1 MATFSVTH
9 HQRLDNV
16 AVVQTLEATDITV
29 GQTITLTG
37 LGHGLNGTYIVIA
50 VPVNLFAGV
59 NEAGDLLYNEN
70 EIIVNQLMFQD
81 VGDDLERSAA
91 DPFGTLTWTLTCT
104 WLSSTAPVTEFLG
117 ISSATANDTAFLTTC
132 VAAANAWCFRR
143 RVQAGYHDSLTTVP
157 DSSVLLG
164 TTLYA
169 AGLYRE
175 RGTTGD
181 SYASF
186 GDMTGPPL
194 MTLGRVNQL
203 LGIKRSQ
210 CA

>member
-1 MATFSVTH
+1 MAVFTVTH
-9 HQRLDNV
+9 AQRVDDY
-16 AVVQTLEATDITV
+16 AVIQTLEATDITI
-29 GQTITLTG
+29 GQTIVVAG
-37 LGHGLNGTYIVIA
+37 VGNDFNATYIVQA
-50 VPVNLFAGV
+50 VPTFGFVGIGVQGDFLFDYEV
-59 NEAGDLLYNEN
+59 T
-70 EIIVNQLMFQD
+70 ITNQLLVKSNFD
-81 VGDDLERSAA
+81 NYPRASAT
-91 DPFGTLTWTLTCT
+91 GTVTWTQTCSWT
-104 WLSSTAPVTEFLG
+104 TVANVQEFLG

-157 DSSVLLG
+157 DNAALLG

-186 GDMTGPPL
+186 QDMSGPPL

-203 LGIKRSQ
+203 LGVKRSQ

>member
-1 MATFSVTH
+1 MAVFTVTH
-9 HQRLDNV
+9 AQRVDDY
-16 AVVQTLEATDITV
+16 AVIQTLEATDITI
-29 GQTITLTG
+29 GQTIVVAG
-37 LGHGLNGTYIVIA
+37 VGNNFDATYIVQA
-50 VPVNLFAGV
+50 VPTFGFVGV
-59 NEAGDLLYNEN
+59 SVEGDFIFDYDVT
-70 EIIVNQLMFQD
+70 ITNQLLVKSNFD
-81 VGDDLERSAA
+81 NYSRSAA
-91 DPFGTLTWTLTCT
+91 TGTVTWTQSCSWTT
-104 WLSSTAPVTEFLG
+104 VGNTQEFLG
-117 ISSATANDTAFLTTC
+117 ISSATANDTAYLTTC

-143 RVQAGYHDSLTTVP
+143 RVSAGYHDNLTSAP
-157 DSSVLLG
+157 DGSVLLG

-186 GDMTGPPL
+186 QDMSGPPL

>member
-1 MATFSVTH
+1 MAVFTVTH
-9 HQRLDNV
+9 AQRVDDY
-16 AVVQTLEATDITV
+16 AVIQTLEATDITI
-29 GQTITLTG
+29 GQTIVVAG
-37 LGHGLNGTYIVIA
+37 VGNNFDATYIVQA
-50 VPVNLFAGV
+50 VPTFGFVGV
-59 NEAGDLLYNEN
+59 SVEGDFIFDYEVT
-70 EIIVNQLMFQD
+70 ITNQLLVKSNFDNYQ
-81 VGDDLERSAA
+81 RASAT
-91 DPFGTLTWTLTCT
+91 GTVTWTQSCT
-104 WLSSTAPVTEFLG
+104 WTTVAAVQEFLG
-117 ISSATANDTAFLTTC
+117 IASATANDTAFLTTC
-132 VAAANAWCFRR
+132 VAAANSWCFRR
-143 RVQAGYHDSLTTVP
+143 RVQAGYHDSLTTAP
-157 DSSVLLG
+157 DSAALLG

>member
-1 MATFSVTH
+1 MAVFTVTH
-9 HQRLDNV
+9 AQRVDDY
-16 AVVQTLEATDITV
+16 AVIQTLESTDITV
-29 GQTITLTG
+29 GQTIIVAG
-37 LGHGLNGTYIVIA
+37 VGNNFDATYIVQA
-50 VPVNLFAGV
+50 VPTYYFIGV
-59 NEAGDLLYNEN
+59 DSQGDFEYNY
-70 EIIVNQLMFQD
+70 EIVIENQLLVKSDFSDYQ
-81 VGDDLERSAA
+81 RSAA
-91 DPFGTLTWTLTCT
+91 TGTVTWTQSCT
-104 WLSSTAPVTEFLG
+104 WLSSTAPVIEFLG
-117 ISSATANDTAFLTTC
+117 IASATANDTAFLTIC
-132 VAAANAWCFRR
+132 VAAANAWCFKR

-186 GDMTGPPL
+186 GDMSGPPL

-203 LGIKRSQ
+203 LGVKRSQ
-210 CA
+210 VA

>member
-1 MATFSVTH
+1 MAVFTVTH
-9 HQRLDNV
+9 AQRVDDY
-16 AVVQTLEATDITV
+16 AVIQTLEATDITI
-29 GQTITLTG
+29 GQTIVVAG
-37 LGHGLNGTYIVIA
+37 VGNSFDATYIVQA
-50 VPVNLFAGV
+50 VPTFLYVGIGV
-59 NEAGDLLYNEN
+59 QGDFIFDYEVT
-70 EIIVNQLMFQD
+70 ITNQLLVKSNFDNYQ
-81 VGDDLERSAA
+81 RASAT
-91 DPFGTLTWTLTCT
+91 GTVTWTQTCSWT
-104 WLSSTAPVTEFLG
+104 TVANVQEFLG

-143 RVQAGYHDSLTTVP
+143 RVSAGYHDNLTSAP
-157 DSSVLLG
+157 DGSVLLG

>member
-9 HQRLDNV
+9 HQRLDDV
-16 AVVQTLEATDITV
+16 AVVQTLETTDITI

-50 VPVNLFAGV
+50 VPIYLFAGV
-59 NEAGDLLYNEN
+59 NEAGDLLYDEN

-81 VGDDLERSAA
+81 VGADLERSAA
-91 DPFGTLTWTLTCT
+91 DPFGTLNWTLTCT
-104 WLSSTAPVTEFLG
+104 WTTVNAVTEFLG
-117 ISSATANDTAFLTTC
+117 IASATANDTAFLTTC
-132 VAAANAWCFRR
+132 VAAANAWCFSR
-143 RVQAGYHDSLTTVP
+143 RVQAGYHDQLNSAP
-157 DSSVLLG
+157 NSAVLLG

-203 LGIKRSQ
+203 LGVKRSQ
-210 CA
+210 VA

>member
-1 MATFSVTH
+1 MAVFTVTH
-9 HQRLDNV
+9 AQRVDDY
-16 AVVQTLEATDITV
+16 AVIQTLESTDITIGQQITVAGV
-29 GQTITLTG
+29 GNDFNGVYIVQAIPTFNFVGVTQQGDFEFNYDFTIT
-37 LGHGLNGTYIVIA
+37 
-50 VPVNLFAGV
+50 
-59 NEAGDLLYNEN
+59 
-70 EIIVNQLMFQD
+70 NQILVKSDF
-81 VGDDLERSAA
+81 DDYSRSAA
-91 DPFGTLTWTLTCT
+91 TGTVTWTQSCT
-104 WLSSTAPVTEFLG
+104 WLSSVAPVEEFLG
-117 ISSATANDTAFLTTC
+117 IDGATANDTAFLTTC
-132 VAAANAWCFRR
+132 VAAANAWCFKR

-157 DSSVLLG
+157 DGSVLLG

-186 GDMTGPPL
+186 QDMSGPPL

-203 LGIKRSQ
+203 LGVKRSQ

>member
-1 MATFSVTH
+1 MAVFTVTH
-9 HQRLDNV
+9 AQRVDDY
-16 AVVQTLEATDITV
+16 AVIQTLEATDITI
-29 GQTITLTG
+29 GQTIVVAG
-37 LGHGLNGTYIVIA
+37 VGNNFDATYIVQA
-50 VPVNLFAGV
+50 VPTFGFVGV
-59 NEAGDLLYNEN
+59 SVEGDFIFDYEVT
-70 EIIVNQLMFQD
+70 ITNQLLVKSNFD
-81 VGDDLERSAA
+81 NYSRTSAT
-91 DPFGTLTWTLTCT
+91 GTVTWTQTCSWT
-104 WLSSTAPVTEFLG
+104 TVGNTQEFLG
-117 ISSATANDTAFLTTC
+117 ISSATANDTAYLTTC

-157 DSSVLLG
+157 DGSVLLG

-186 GDMTGPPL
+186 QDMSGPPL

-203 LGIKRSQ
+203 LGVKRSQ

>member
-1 MATFSVTH
+1 MAVFTVTH
-9 HQRLDNV
+9 AQRVDDY
-16 AVVQTLEATDITV
+16 AVIQILEATDITI
-29 GQTITLTG
+29 GQTIVVAG
-37 LGHGLNGTYIVIA
+37 VGNDFNATYIVQA
-50 VPVNLFAGV
+50 VPTFLFVGIGV
-59 NEAGDLLYNEN
+59 QGDFLFDYDVT
-70 EIIVNQLMFQD
+70 ITNQLLVKSNFD
-81 VGDDLERSAA
+81 NYPRSSAT
-91 DPFGTLTWTLTCT
+91 GTVTWTQSCSWTT
-104 WLSSTAPVTEFLG
+104 VANVQEFLG

-143 RVQAGYHDSLTTVP
+143 RVSAGYHDNLTSPP
-157 DSSVLLG
+157 DGAVLLG

-169 AGLYRE
+169 AGCYRE

-186 GDMTGPPL
+186 QDMSGPPL

-203 LGIKRSQ
+203 LGVKRSQ

>member
-1 MATFSVTH
+1 MAVFTVTH
-9 HQRLDNV
+9 AQRVDDY
-16 AVVQTLEATDITV
+16 AVIQTLEATDITI
-29 GQTITLTG
+29 GQTIVVAG
-37 LGHGLNGTYIVIA
+37 VGSDFNATYIVQA
-50 VPVNLFAGV
+50 VPTFLFTGV
-59 NEAGDLLYNEN
+59 SYEGDFLFDYEVT
-70 EIIVNQLMFQD
+70 ITNQLLVKSNFD
-81 VGDDLERSAA
+81 NYPRASAT
-91 DPFGTLTWTLTCT
+91 GTVTWTQTCSWT
-104 WLSSTAPVTEFLG
+104 TVANVQEFLG
-117 ISSATANDTAFLTTC
+117 IASATANDTAFLTTC

-186 GDMTGPPL
+186 GDMSGPPL

-203 LGIKRSQ
+203 LGVKRSQ

>member
-1 MATFSVTH
+1 MAVFTVTH
-9 HQRLDNV
+9 AQRVDDY
-16 AVVQTLEATDITV
+16 AVIQTLESTDITV
-29 GQTITLTG
+29 GQTIIVAG
-37 LGHGLNGTYIVIA
+37 VGNNFDATYIVQA
-50 VPVNLFAGV
+50 VPTYYFIGV
-59 NEAGDLLYNEN
+59 DSQGDFEYNY
-70 EIIVNQLMFQD
+70 EIVIENQLLVKSDFSDYQ
-81 VGDDLERSAA
+81 RSAA
-91 DPFGTLTWTLTCT
+91 TGTVTWTQSCT
-104 WLSSTAPVTEFLG
+104 WLSSVAPVTEFLG
-117 ISSATANDTAFLTTC
+117 IASATANDTAFLTTC
-132 VAAANAWCFRR
+132 VAAANAWCFKR

-186 GDMTGPPL
+186 GDMSGPPL

-203 LGIKRSQ
+203 LGVKRSQ
-210 CA
+210 VA

>member
-1 MATFSVTH
+1 MASFTVTH
-9 HQRLDNV
+9 AQRVDGI
-16 AVVQTLEATDITV
+16 AVFQTLENTDITI
-29 GQTITLTG
+29 GQTIVVANVG
-37 LGHGLNGTYIVIA
+37 NGFNGTFIVQAI
-50 VPVNLFAGV
+50 PTFYFHGV
-59 NEAGDLLYNEN
+59 GIQGDYEYDYDVTIL
-70 EIIVNQLMFQD
+70 NQLL
-81 VGDDLERSAA
+81 VINA
-91 DPFGTLTWTLTCT
+91 GTNVNRDTATGQITWTQTCT
-104 WLSSTAPVTEFLG
+104 WTTVAAVQEFLG

-132 VAAANAWCFRR
+132 VAAANAWCFKR

-157 DSSVLLG
+157 DGSVLLG

-186 GDMTGPPL
+186 QDMSGPPL

-203 LGIKRSQ
+203 LGVKRSQ
-210 CA
+210 VA

>member
-1 MATFSVTH
+1 MAVFTVTH
-9 HQRLDNV
+9 AQRVDDY
-16 AVVQTLEATDITV
+16 AVIQTLETTDITV
-29 GQTITLTG
+29 GQTIIVAG
-37 LGHGLNGTYIVIA
+37 VGNNFDATYIVQA
-50 VPVNLFAGV
+50 VPTYYFIGV
-59 NEAGDLLYNEN
+59 DSQGDFEYNYEVVL
-70 EIIVNQLMFQD
+70 ENQLLVKSDFSDYQ
-81 VGDDLERSAA
+81 RSAA
-91 DPFGTLTWTLTCT
+91 TGTVTWTQSCT
-104 WLSSTAPVTEFLG
+104 WLSSTAPVVEFLG
-117 ISSATANDTAFLTTC
+117 IASATANDTAFLTTC
-132 VAAANAWCFRR
+132 VAAANAWCFKR

-186 GDMTGPPL
+186 QDMSGPPL

-203 LGIKRSQ
+203 LGVKRSQ
-210 CA
+210 VA

>member
-1 MATFSVTH
+1 MAVFTVTH
-9 HQRLDNV
+9 AQRVDDY
-16 AVVQTLEATDITV
+16 AVIQTLEATDITI
-29 GQTITLTG
+29 GQTIVVAG
-37 LGHGLNGTYIVIA
+37 VGNSFDATYIVQAI
-50 VPVNLFAGV
+50 PTFLFVGIGV
-59 NEAGDLLYNEN
+59 QGDFLFDYEVT
-70 EIIVNQLMFQD
+70 ITNQILVKSNFD
-81 VGDDLERSAA
+81 NYPRASAT
-91 DPFGTLTWTLTCT
+91 GTVTWTQTCSWT
-104 WLSSTAPVTEFLG
+104 TVANVQEFLG
-117 ISSATANDTAFLTTC
+117 IASATANDTAFLTTC

-157 DSSVLLG
+157 DGSVLLG

-186 GDMTGPPL
+186 QDMSGPPL

-203 LGIKRSQ
+203 LGVKRSQ
-210 CA
+210 VA

>member
-1 MATFSVTH
+1 MAVFTVTH
-9 HQRLDNV
+9 AQRVDDY
-16 AVVQTLEATDITV
+16 AVIQTLEATDITI
-29 GQTITLTG
+29 GQTIVVAG
-37 LGHGLNGTYIVIA
+37 VGNDFNATYIVQA
-50 VPVNLFAGV
+50 VPTFLFVGIGV
-59 NEAGDLLYNEN
+59 QGDFLFDYDVT
-70 EIIVNQLMFQD
+70 ITNQLLVKSNFD
-81 VGDDLERSAA
+81 NYPRSSAT
-91 DPFGTLTWTLTCT
+91 GTVTWTQSCS
-104 WLSSTAPVTEFLG
+104 WLSSVAPVQEFLG

-157 DSSVLLG
+157 DGSVLLG

-186 GDMTGPPL
+186 QDMSGPPL

-203 LGIKRSQ
+203 LGVKRSQ

>member
-1 MATFSVTH
+1 MAVFTVTH
-9 HQRLDNV
+9 AQRVDDY
-16 AVVQTLEATDITV
+16 AVIQTLEATDITI
-29 GQTITLTG
+29 GQTIVVAG
-37 LGHGLNGTYIVIA
+37 VGNDFNATYIVQA
-50 VPVNLFAGV
+50 VPTFLFVGIGV
-59 NEAGDLLYNEN
+59 QGDFLFDYEVT
-70 EIIVNQLMFQD
+70 ITNQLLVKSNFD
-81 VGDDLERSAA
+81 NYSRSAA
-91 DPFGTLTWTLTCT
+91 TGTVTWTQSCSWTT
-104 WLSSTAPVTEFLG
+104 VANVQEFLG

-157 DSSVLLG
+157 DGSVLLG

-186 GDMTGPPL
+186 QDMSGPPL

-203 LGIKRSQ
+203 LGVKRSQ

>member
-1 MATFSVTH
+1 MAVFTVTH
-9 HQRLDNV
+9 AQRVNDY
-16 AVVQTLEATDITV
+16 AVIQTLEATDITIGQQIVVAGV
-29 GQTITLTG
+29 GNNF
-37 LGHGLNGTYIVIA
+37 NGTYIVQAI
-50 VPVNLFAGV
+50 PTFLFAGV
-59 NEAGDLLYNEN
+59 SFEGDFEYNYDFT
-70 EIIVNQLMFQD
+70 ITNQILVKSNF
-81 VGDDLERSAA
+81 DDYQRAA
-91 DPFGTLTWTLTCT
+91 ATGTVTWTQTCSWT
-104 WLSSTAPVTEFLG
+104 TVGNTQEFLG
-117 ISSATANDTAFLTTC
+117 ISSATANDTAYLTTC

-157 DSSVLLG
+157 DGSVLLG

-186 GDMTGPPL
+186 GDMSGPPL

-203 LGIKRSQ
+203 LGVKRSQ

>member
-1 MATFSVTH
+1 MAVFTVTH
-9 HQRLDNV
+9 AQRVDDY
-16 AVVQTLEATDITV
+16 AVIQTLEATDITI
-29 GQTITLTG
+29 GQTIVVAG
-37 LGHGLNGTYIVIA
+37 VGNNFDATYIVQA
-50 VPVNLFAGV
+50 VPTFGFVGIGVQGDFLFDYEV
-59 NEAGDLLYNEN
+59 T
-70 EIIVNQLMFQD
+70 ITNQLLVKSNFD
-81 VGDDLERSAA
+81 NYPRSSAT
-91 DPFGTLTWTLTCT
+91 GTVTWTQTCSWT
-104 WLSSTAPVTEFLG
+104 TVANVQEFLG

-132 VAAANAWCFRR
+132 VSAANSWCFRR
-143 RVQAGYHDSLTTVP
+143 RVSAGYHDNLTSAP
-157 DSSVLLG
+157 DGSVLLG

-186 GDMTGPPL
+186 QDMSGPPL

-203 LGIKRSQ
+203 LGVKRSQ